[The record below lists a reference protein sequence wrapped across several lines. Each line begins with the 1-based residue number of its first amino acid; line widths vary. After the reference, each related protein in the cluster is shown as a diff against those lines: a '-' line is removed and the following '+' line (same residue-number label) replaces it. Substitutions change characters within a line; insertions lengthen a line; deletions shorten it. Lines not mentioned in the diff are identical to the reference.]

1 VDAAGT
7 IELAP
12 EEAAQP
18 AAITGRVAP
27 AAADEAPAGDP
38 VEPGQEDLLLIFD
51 EAVSTSL
58 IDALSGMTS
67 RDLREIFQK
76 ADLDESGFLT
86 LTELE
91 DLMRSRG
98 DLAPVARI
106 FAQIDNN
113 HDGRVSAAEF
123 ISYIL
128 RTKAAMGKTEDI
140 RKAFTAA
147 DADGSETISLEEL
160 EKMLGAKTKK
170 EKANVRKA
178 FAEMDQN
185 GDGVLQMDEFAR
197 FFGQELVTPTLEV
210 EITAVSDT
218 ESESEG

>member
-1 VDAAGT
+1 
-7 IELAP
+7 
-12 EEAAQP
+12 
-18 AAITGRVAP
+18 
-27 AAADEAPAGDP
+27 
-38 VEPGQEDLLLIFD
+38 
-51 EAVSTSL
+51 
-58 IDALSGMTS
+58 MTS

-76 ADLDESGFLT
+76 ADLDESGSLS

-98 DLAPVARI
+98 DLAPVVRI
-106 FAQIDNN
+106 FAQMDNN

-128 RTKAAMGKTEDI
+128 HTKAAIGTSRKAEDI

-147 DADGSETISLEEL
+147 DTDGSGTISLKEL

-170 EKANVRKA
+170 EKAGVRKS
-178 FAEMDQN
+178 FVELDVN
-185 GDGVLQMDEFAR
+185 GDGVLSMDEFAK
-197 FFGQELVTPTLEV
+197 FFGQEIVRPTLEV

-218 ESESEG
+218 ASESEEEEIETFEP